1 MKILRS
7 RSGYTLAE
15 MMVAVAI
22 LGILALI
29 APPLMIGMQNFFL
42 MTSARTET
50 QRDARACLSEIN
62 RFLRQA
68 QASTVVIDSAA
79 NQGPYSRITFS
90 LLDGRTMSFSQL
102 GDELI
107 QTVTPAGGGATSSVA
122 LTRNLGYIAFTYPAT
137 DDVSI
142 ISVAITMS
150 KNIQLGKSKV
160 LELTVQKVRIM
171 NS

>member
-7 RSGYTLAE
+7 RAGYSLPE
-15 MMVAVAI
+15 MMIAVAI
-22 LGILALI
+22 LGILALVG
-29 APPLMIGMQNFFL
+29 PPMMIGMQNFFL
-42 MTSARTET
+42 ITSARTET
-50 QRDARACLSEIN
+50 QRDARACLSDIN

-79 NQGPYSRITFS
+79 NQGPYSRITFT
-90 LLDGRTMSFSQL
+90 LVDGRQMRFSQT
-102 GDELI
+102 GNKLI
-107 QTVTPAGGGATSSVA
+107 QELKPVSGAISSV
-122 LTRNLGYIAFTYPAT
+122 TMTKNLSYIAFTYPAT

>member
-7 RSGYTLAE
+7 RAGYSLAE
-15 MMVAVAI
+15 MMIAVAI
-22 LGILALI
+22 LGILALVG
-29 APPLMIGMQNFFL
+29 PPMMIGMQNFFL

-50 QRDARACLSEIN
+50 QRDARSCLSEIN

-68 QASTVVIDSAA
+68 QASTVIIDSAA
-79 NQGPYSRITFS
+79 SQGPYSRITFT
-90 LLDGRTMSFSQL
+90 LLDGRVMTFSQS
-102 GDELI
+102 GDKLV
-107 QTVTPAGGGATSSVA
+107 QSVKTGGVTSSVT
-122 LTRNLGYIAFTYPAT
+122 LTKNLSYIAFTYPAT

-142 ISVAITMS
+142 ISVALTMS
-150 KNIQLGKSKV
+150 KSIQLGKTKV

>member
-7 RSGYTLAE
+7 RAGYTLAE

-29 APPLMIGMQNFFL
+29 GPPLMIGMQNFFL

-68 QASTVVIDSAA
+68 EASTVVIDSAS

-102 GDELI
+102 GDELV
-107 QTVTPAGGGATSSVA
+107 QTSKSSGGSTSSVV
-122 LTRNLGYIAFTYPAT
+122 LTRNLSYIAFTYPAT

>member
-7 RSGYTLAE
+7 RAGYTLAE

-29 APPLMIGMQNFFL
+29 GPPMMIGMQNFFL

-50 QRDARACLSEIN
+50 QRDARACLSEID

-68 QASTVVIDSAA
+68 QASTVIIDSAA
-79 NQGPYSRITFS
+79 NQGPYSRITFT
-90 LLDGRTMSFSQL
+90 LLDGRTISFSQS
-102 GDELI
+102 GDSLI
-107 QTVTPAGGGATSSVA
+107 QTVKSAGGGTSTVT
-122 LTRNLGYIAFTYPAT
+122 LTKNLSYIAFTYPAT

-142 ISVAITMS
+142 VSVALTMS
-150 KNIQLGKSKV
+150 KSIQLGKSKV

>member
-7 RSGYTLAE
+7 RAGYTLSE

-29 APPLMIGMQNFFL
+29 GPPMMIGMQNFFL

-68 QASTVVIDSAA
+68 RASTVVIDSAA
-79 NQGPYSRITFS
+79 NQGPFSRVTFS
-90 LLDGRTMSFSQL
+90 LLDGRVMTFSQS
-102 GDELI
+102 GDKLV
-107 QTVTPAGGGATSSVA
+107 QTVKSVSGVTSTVT
-122 LTRNLGYIAFTYPAT
+122 LTKNLSYIAFTYPAT
-137 DDVSI
+137 DDVTI
-142 ISVAITMS
+142 ISVALTMS
-150 KNIQLGKSKV
+150 KTIQLGKTKV

>member
-1 MKILRS
+1 MKRLRG
-7 RSGYTLAE
+7 RAGYTLAE
-15 MMVAVAI
+15 MMVTVAI

-29 APPLMIGMQNFFL
+29 GPPMMIGMQNFFL

-68 QASTVVIDSAA
+68 EASTVVIDSAA
-79 NQGPYSRITFS
+79 NQGPYSRISFS
-90 LLDGRTMSFSQL
+90 LLDGRVMTFSQS
-102 GDELI
+102 GDKLI
-107 QTVTPAGGGATSSVA
+107 QTVKSAAGVTSTVM
-122 LTRNLGYIAFTYPAT
+122 LTNNLSYIAFTYPAT
-137 DDVSI
+137 DDISI
-142 ISVAITMS
+142 ISVALTMS
-150 KNIQLGKSKV
+150 KNIQLGKTKV